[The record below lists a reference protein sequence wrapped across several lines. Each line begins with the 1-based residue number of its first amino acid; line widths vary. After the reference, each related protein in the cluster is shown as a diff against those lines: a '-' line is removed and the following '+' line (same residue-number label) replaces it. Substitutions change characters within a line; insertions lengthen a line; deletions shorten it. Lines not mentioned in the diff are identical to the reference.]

1 MDARALSILLDMS
14 NNTLDNYI
22 LPGLS
27 SHLVGGGG
35 YGKVRLFEASRRQQ
49 SGVTPHSHRFDFTCL
64 VLRGSVVNTIWT
76 PDSQGDEFFMQY
88 LEYQGQAGEYQKR
101 EYIQGVD
108 KPGYTRWTGDSIQ
121 YAEGQWYSMS
131 SEEIH
136 SIEFS
141 RDALVLFFEGPERSK
156 VTKILEP
163 IAGTA
168 VIPTL
173 KVEPWMF
180 VKRESNWSDER
191 V

>member
-1 MDARALSILLDMS
+1 MDIRPLNTLLSMS

-27 SHLVGGGG
+27 SHLIGGGG

-49 SGVTPHSHRFDFTCL
+49 LGITPHSHRFDFTCL
-64 VLRGSVVNTIWT
+64 VLQGSVTNTLWA
-76 PDSQGDEFFMQY
+76 PDYQGDKFSMQY
-88 LEYQGQAGEYQKR
+88 LEYQGQAGQYQKR
-101 EYIQGVD
+101 ERIQGVD
-108 KPGYTRWTGDSIQ
+108 KPGYTHWAGNSARYT
-121 YAEGQWYSMS
+121 EGQWYSMD

-141 RDALVLFFEGPERSK
+141 RDALVLFFEGPEK
-156 VTKILEP
+156 TQITKILEP
-163 IAGTA
+163 VAGTA

-180 VKRESNWSDER
+180 TKRGNWSDER

>member
-1 MDARALSILLDMS
+1 MDDRALSILWSMA

-27 SHLVGGGG
+27 SHLVGGGT

-49 SGVTPHSHRFDFTCL
+49 AGITPHSHRFDFTCF
-64 VLRGSVVNTIWT
+64 VLQGSVVNTLWT
-76 PDSQGDEFFMQY
+76 PDAQGDEFFMSY
-88 LEYQGQAGEYQKR
+88 LEYQGEAGTYQKQ
-101 EYIQGVD
+101 ECIPGVD
-108 KPGYTRWTGDSIQ
+108 KPGDYWSGNSSRYSKD
-121 YAEGQWYSMS
+121 QWYSMS

-141 RDALVLFFEGPERSK
+141 HDALVLFFEGPEKSK
-156 VTKILEP
+156 ITRVLEP
-163 IAGTA
+163 IVASV

-180 VKRESNWSDER
+180 AKRQR
-191 V
+191 T